1 MAYLYADE
9 NQKALEVF
17 RKAEKEFSDQA
28 LLYAFGGD
36 LYKRVGNYEDAFACW
51 DKAFALD
58 SEMTA
63 VLWSKGF
70 CYEELGEYQKAY
82 EVWDSLVAWLEG
94 RGYEAETEEPRRL
107 AEQCKGR
114 IRA

>member
-1 MAYLYADE
+1 MAYLYANE

-17 RKAEKEFSDQA
+17 RKAEKEFADRA
-28 LLYAFGGD
+28 LLYAYGGD
-36 LYKRVGNYEDAFACW
+36 LYKRLGEYEEAFACW
-51 DKAFALD
+51 DKAFSLD

-82 EVWDSLVAWLEG
+82 EVWNSLVAWLEEK
-94 RGYEAETEEPRRL
+94 GYKAEAEEPRRL
-107 AEQCKGR
+107 AEGCRKH
-114 IRA
+114 IRE